1 MLGRSR
7 YAWESPELAVPQTA
21 CSTQPLTSEQVQRW
35 KGTGALVLDGL
46 LPDTLVHVAREQ
58 ASARYPQPRD
68 APPDYQRP
76 YGQAKTHHIRFPM
89 ETAVLGALNDVTVHE
104 RLLSAA
110 SQLLGTTNLRIT
122 QSNILPKYGEA
133 DQATGDQHLHHDYG
147 ANQFLAP
154 PLLSP
159 EAVIVIVYYS
169 DARQVEGPTTFVREA
184 SAQDFERSAFKDT
197 PSGGTASPRVYLRER
212 AVDFRPGTCLLFR
225 VDTW

>member
-1 MLGRSR
+1 M
-7 YAWESPELAVPQTA
+7 WETPELAVPQTA
-21 CSTQPLTSEQVQRW
+21 CSAQPLTSEQVQRW

-46 LPDTLVHVAREQ
+46 FPDTLVRVAREQ
-58 ASARYPQPRD
+58 ASARYPKPRD

-76 YGQAKTHHIRFPM
+76 YGQALTRHIRFPM

-110 SQLLGTTNLRIT
+110 SQLLGTTNIRIT
-122 QSNILPKYGEA
+122 QSNILPKYGETN
-133 DQATGDQHLHHDYG
+133 QAAGDQHLHHDYG

-169 DARQVEGPTTFVREA
+169 DSRQVEGPTTFVRES

-197 PSGGTASPRVYLRER
+197 PSGGTASPRVYSRER